1 VTALRIATYNIHRCV
16 GRDGIADPQ
25 RVADVLQALDADLVA
40 LQEVAFEPDA
50 PGDVLQ
56 FLAEAARARAIP
68 GPTLLEGK
76 GRYGNAVL
84 SRIEP
89 REVRRIDISVPGREP
104 RGALHLTMDIPPRSL
119 SVLATHLGL
128 ASAERRYQMERLK
141 AHIERPSADVVILM
155 GDFNEWLPWGRSLRR
170 LKRIF
175 APLPAPATFPS
186 RRPVVALD
194 RIWVRPIHHAAAP
207 MVYTGAPA
215 RVASDH
221 LPLVMDLS
229 L

>member
-1 VTALRIATYNIHRCV
+1 MTALRIATYNIHRCV
-16 GRDGIADPQ
+16 GRDGAADPR

-84 SRIEP
+84 SRIPP
-89 REVRRIDISVPGREP
+89 RQVRRIDISVPGREP
-104 RGALHLTMDIPPRSL
+104 RGALHLTVDIPPRTL
-119 SVLATHLGL
+119 SILATHLGL
-128 ASAERRYQMERLK
+128 ASDERRCQMDRLTT
-141 AHIERPSADVVILM
+141 HIETASADVVIMM
-155 GDFNEWLPWGRSLRR
+155 GDFNEWFPWGRSLRR

-175 APLPAPATFPS
+175 APLFAPATFPS

-194 RIWVRPIHHAAAP
+194 RIWVRPAQALTALK
-207 MVYTGAPA
+207 VYAEA
-215 RVASDH
+215 RARAASDH
-221 LPLVMDLS
+221 LPLIADLA